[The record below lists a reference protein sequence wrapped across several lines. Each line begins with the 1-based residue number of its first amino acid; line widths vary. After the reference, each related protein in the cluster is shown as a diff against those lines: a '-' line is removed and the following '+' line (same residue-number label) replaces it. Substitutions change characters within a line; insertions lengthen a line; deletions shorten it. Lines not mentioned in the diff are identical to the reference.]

1 MSKLPSIT
9 ISGEDFLT
17 LRHEV
22 DQALKCRAL
31 GRDEAADAYLKTV
44 WALLNGRRFK

>member
-1 MSKLPSIT
+1 MSKLPPIT

-22 DQALKCRAL
+22 EQALKCRAL
-31 GRDEAADAYLKTV
+31 GREDAADAYLKTV
-44 WALLNGRRFK
+44 WALLMRHCP